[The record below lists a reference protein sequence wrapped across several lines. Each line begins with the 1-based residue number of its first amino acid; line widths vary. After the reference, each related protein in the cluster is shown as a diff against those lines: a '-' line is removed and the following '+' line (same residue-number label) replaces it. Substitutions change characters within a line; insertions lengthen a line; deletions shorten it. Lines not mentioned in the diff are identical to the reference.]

1 MLVLVLVP
9 VPVPMRIAAVAND
22 FLRLPQGAGAE
33 GSLESQ
39 LGVSAEVAVHGA
51 SAVLF
56 FAAIALLEPSLKA
69 LASTARPAAE
79 GGRSLG
85 VLVSEPRDTL
95 PFARKLAIRIQV
107 LQSEPEVGL

>member
-1 MLVLVLVP
+1 MS
-9 VPVPMRIAAVAND
+9 
-22 FLRLPQGAGAE
+22 LPQGAGGE
-33 GSLESQ
+33 GSLETQ

-85 VLVSEPRDTL
+85 VLVSEPRDLTVCVYKL
-95 PFARKLAIRIQV
+95 ATQFVKSCKVNLKLAI
-107 LQSEPEVGL
+107 